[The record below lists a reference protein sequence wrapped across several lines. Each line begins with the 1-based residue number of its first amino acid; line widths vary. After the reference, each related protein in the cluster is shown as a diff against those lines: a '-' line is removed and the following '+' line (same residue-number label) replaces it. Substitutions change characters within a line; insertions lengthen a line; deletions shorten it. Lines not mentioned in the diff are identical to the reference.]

1 MNKATVRPDLLAKWL
16 IPPAS
21 EGSLPEELM
30 DKVFDSIQPDELD
43 DDEFNTIIRYRDRDN
58 NVYSFLV
65 NSIDFEFEGADF
77 MRTEALGFSHDDVIG
92 LYQDMLEDKNAIL
105 TEQQC
110 AQILERLLDIAD
122 FSIGVSWDTL
132 EQAISDTV
140 EIRKK
145 EQNQCPTC
153 M

>member
-1 MNKATVRPDLLAKWL
+1 MLFR
-16 IPPAS
+16 
-21 EGSLPEELM
+21 
-30 DKVFDSIQPDELD
+30 
-43 DDEFNTIIRYRDRDN
+43 
-58 NVYSFLV
+58 SFLV

-92 LYQDMLEDKNAIL
+92 LYQDMLEDENAIS

-110 AQILERLLDIAD
+110 AQILEHLLDIAD
-122 FSIGVSWDTL
+122 FSMGVSWDTL

>member
-16 IPPAS
+16 IPPTS

-58 NVYSFLV
+58 NVHSFLV

>member
-16 IPPAS
+16 IPPTS

-58 NVYSFLV
+58 NVHSFLV

-92 LYQDMLEDKNAIL
+92 LYQDMLEDENAIS

-110 AQILERLLDIAD
+110 AQILEHLLDIAD
-122 FSIGVSWDTL
+122 FSMGVSWDTL